1 MVKRREIKI
10 LQLFTVIFCVFFLSC
25 SHHVEK
31 KLEAVIDDPK
41 DLELPRKVADS
52 LWRRA
57 INAGDFK
64 AYNEVSNN
72 YWLLL
77 KMPELYYYAQLMANR
92 HECPEAYMDLYNM
105 FSSEGTMN
113 GIELAGKDSISRNQ
127 SLFYLLRAYELG
139 EESALSYVHKE
150 FGHRVQPPKSITY
163 LKKIQKFYEE
173 KK

>member
-1 MVKRREIKI
+1 MMKRREIKI
-10 LQLFTVIFCVFFLSC
+10 LQLFTVVFCVLFLSC

-41 DLELPRKVADS
+41 DLELPREVADS

-72 YWLLL
+72 YWLIL

-92 HECPEAYMDLYNM
+92 HECPEAYLHLYNLLTL
-105 FSSEGTMN
+105 EGTMS
-113 GIELAGKDSISRNQ
+113 GIELAGRDSLSRNQ
-127 SLFYLLRAYELG
+127 ALFYLLRAYELD
-139 EESALSYVHKE
+139 EENAVSYVHKE
-150 FGHRVQPPKSITY
+150 FGHRIPPLKSITY
-163 LKKIQKFYEE
+163 LKKIQKFIER